1 MTTKH
6 EIEIPDLPEGWRAV
20 AYRAARR
27 GIDHVLRN
35 GQVTVYRGFSDA
47 VDLLIVEKIKPR
59 RIILEE
65 TSEIR
70 EVEFGEY
77 FYLPLSAQIKCWS
90 LPYASYETYKIWR
103 VIEEE

>member
-59 RIILEE
+59 RIVLEE
-65 TSEIR
+65 TSEVR
-70 EVEFGEY
+70 KASHGEY
-77 FYLPLSAQIKCWS
+77 YYHEDYGRVMRWPCHMQTEVK
-90 LPYASYETYKIWR
+90 YKIWR
-103 VIEEE
+103 VVEEE

>member
-47 VDLLIVEKIKPR
+47 VDLLIVEKIKPH

-77 FYLPLSAQIKCWS
+77 FYHPSSAQIKCWS
-90 LPYASYETYKIWR
+90 LPYASDETYKIWR
-103 VIEEE
+103 VVE

>member
-59 RIILEE
+59 RIVFEYVGIDKPR
-65 TSEIR
+65 IGDYIFH
-70 EVEFGEY
+70 VGGFHMCDDPDNFG
-77 FYLPLSAQIKCWS
+77 SDHQ
-90 LPYASYETYKIWR
+90 IWR
-103 VIEEE
+103 VVEEE